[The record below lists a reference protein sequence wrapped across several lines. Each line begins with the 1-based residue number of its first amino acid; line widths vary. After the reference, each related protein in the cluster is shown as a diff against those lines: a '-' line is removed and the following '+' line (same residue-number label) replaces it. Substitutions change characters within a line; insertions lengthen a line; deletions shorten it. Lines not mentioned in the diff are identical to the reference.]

1 MSDDGIVSVWIPG
14 KPVAQGRVRFARRGK
29 FTSAYDPKESANY
42 KNWVK
47 CCLMDAGIRMFDK
60 DVPLHFGLTVMVG
73 RPASVTEKKRPHAT
87 AKPDLDNYIKILS
100 DSCNGFIFE
109 DQQITSIT
117 ARKIYVNPKDQ
128 GVQLRVWEDKE

>member
-1 MSDDGIVSVWIPG
+1 MIEVWIPG

-29 FTSAYDPKESANY
+29 FTTAYDPKESASY

-47 CCLMDAGIRMFDK
+47 CCLLDAGVTMYPA
-60 DVPLHFGLTVMVG
+60 DVPLHFGLVVSVL
-73 RPASVTEKKRPHAT
+73 RPASVSVKKRPHAT

-109 DQQITSIT
+109 DQQIVSIF
-117 ARKIYVNPKDQ
+117 ARKIYVSELTQQ
-128 GVQLRVWEDKE
+128 GVHITIHEDKGV